1 MTTVTTTEPVDTW
14 EMVLVH
20 RVFRREFRLLPGLV
34 RAVPAGDTVRAE
46 IVGDHLANVATALHH
61 HHTGEDELLWPLL
74 LERAGMH
81 AGLIHRME
89 AQHER
94 LHEPLAR
101 IEELNPRWRARAA
114 VADREELA
122 AVIAQA
128 SVALDEHLAD
138 EEQQLLPLVPRFLT
152 HAEWDAL
159 GRRGQE
165 ALPKGKLALV
175 FLGAIF
181 EEATPAEKERFLA
194 VMPAPVRVIWRLF
207 GDRTYRN
214 ACERIRG
221 V

>member
-46 IVGDHLANVATALHH
+46 IIGEHLSNVAALHH
-61 HHTGEDELLWPLL
+61 HHNSEDELLWPLL

-81 AGLIHRME
+81 AALIHRME

-101 IEELNPRWRARAA
+101 IEEITPRWRERAA
-114 VADREELA
+114 VADREALA
-122 AVIAQA
+122 EVIAQA
-128 SVALDEHLAD
+128 SVALDEHLSD
-138 EEQQLLPLVPRFLT
+138 EEQQILPLVPRHLT

-165 ALPKGKLALV
+165 SIPKGKMALV
-175 FLGAIF
+175 FLGALF
-181 EEATPAEKERFLA
+181 EEATPAERKRFLA
-194 VMPAPVRVIWRLF
+194 GMPSPVRVIWRLF
-207 GDRTYRN
+207 GDRTYRK
-214 ACERIRG
+214 ARDQVRIG
-221 V
+221 